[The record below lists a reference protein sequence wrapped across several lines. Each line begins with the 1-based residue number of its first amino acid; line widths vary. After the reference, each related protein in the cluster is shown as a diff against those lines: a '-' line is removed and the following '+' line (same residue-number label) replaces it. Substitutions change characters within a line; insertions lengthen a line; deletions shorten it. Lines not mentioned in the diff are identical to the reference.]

1 MLDCSAVQDVVPKQ
15 ITVQYSNSYGQIFFG
30 GKMKLFI
37 SVCFVLIFV
46 LSCSETITNPENEIM
61 QLQNK
66 YTKQIERIYS
76 NDFEKYLITIAESI
90 YPPRDSV
97 LSVTPPE
104 LLPFIPDSNY
114 WFYQIVDG
122 VVIPYSITNEAII
135 YYSELIDSLNS
146 RQNSFIYKAVFSYS
160 AKATFYNS
168 FIFQGIDP
176 ITGLPLQSETFNDV
190 YVINMDL
197 SWNHYCGSECG
208 LYIDHKRIVL
218 FDNQGNLIKIF
229 YDGEIPIMVS

>member
-1 MLDCSAVQDVVPKQ
+1 
-15 ITVQYSNSYGQIFFG
+15 
-30 GKMKLFI
+30 MKLFI
-37 SVCFVLIFV
+37 SVFFVLIFV
-46 LSCSETITNPENEIM
+46 LSCSDKVTNPDNEIV
-61 QLQNK
+61 QSQNE

-76 NDFEKYLITIAESI
+76 NDFEKNLITIAESI

-114 WFYQIVDG
+114 WFYQTFDG
-122 VVIPYSITNEAII
+122 VVIPYAITSEAII
-135 YYSELIDSLNS
+135 YYSEIIDTLKS

-160 AKATFYNS
+160 AKVTFNNIY
-168 FIFQGIDP
+168 IFEGIDP
-176 ITGLPLQSETFNDV
+176 MTGLPLQSETFNDV
-190 YVINMDL
+190 YVISMDL
-197 SWNHYCGSECG
+197 SWDHYCGPECG
-208 LYIDHKRIVL
+208 LYIDHKRIVV